1 MGVLNVMRNRVG
13 HKAKFSLVALS
24 LFLWLPLSI
33 QVAYADSSTSTCSP
47 PTFTS
52 GVHVPVGADAA
63 LYTYNCKA
71 GLWESA
77 YYSFNPYSDT
87 YAPLYTVVYT
97 YDPTTGE
104 YNYPDW
110 IYDAPNNNYIEITQ
124 STTTPPSGAV
134 IVGAPSL
141 VSPDTTTNTNDNKSG
156 SLSGNPNG
164 SGSSNTISNTGS
176 GSLNTINNQGNSGS
190 SSNINTTG
198 TNSSNSIN
206 SSQGGNL
213 NLNNATLATDTNNIT
228 SKANSGNASVT
239 ANTLA
244 GGATTG
250 NAINDANVVNL
261 LQSAVNVLGPN
272 AVTFVDNING
282 DVNGNLLLNPSTLA
296 SAQVANDPSPNNLVV
311 NSTTGANM
319 TSNIDLASTSGNADV
334 SNNTTAGN
342 ATSGNASAI
351 ANVVNVIDSA
361 LVSGRSFLGV
371 ININGDLNGNILLPP
386 DFVNQ
391 LLADNVPIVNIISN
405 TGANSSNSIN
415 GKSGSTTNITNA
427 NNATINNNVAANASS
442 GTASV
447 SGNTAAGNAT
457 SGNTTNSITAFNLTG
472 SNLIGSND
480 LLVFV
485 NVAGGQW
492 VGLII
497 NAPPGTTAAEFG
509 GGVLSNS
516 GDTNANIN
524 NQTKD
529 TISNNIDLTAA
540 SGNATVSNNTRAGNA
555 TSGNA
560 DNVANL
566 LNIEDSNL
574 ALSNW
579 FGILFINVFGTW
591 NGNLGIYTPDPPL
604 INTGMAQNS
613 ASDPSITPNDRLV
626 AFEPTVSGSGAI
638 NTNAM
643 PDSATGSVLITG
655 PIGNNI
661 SPAAVIYHPSISRT
675 SRLVSK
681 PRTNETSASIVV
693 GSLVFFALYLIW
705 DHFYFKSR
713 RAKKVTK
720 AD

>member
-1 MGVLNVMRNRVG
+1 MVVVNVRRNLVQ
-13 HKAKFSLVALS
+13 HKVKFGLMALS
-24 LFLWLPLSI
+24 LLLWLPLSL
-33 QVAYADSSTSTCSP
+33 QVAYADSVTTTCSP

-63 LYTYNCKA
+63 LYTYNCKT

-77 YYSFNPYSDT
+77 YYSFNPYTDI

-97 YDPTTGE
+97 YDPATGE

-110 IYDAPNNNYIEITQ
+110 IYDAPNNDYIEITQ

-141 VSPDTTTNTNDNKSG
+141 VSPNATTNDNKSG
-156 SLSGNPNG
+156 SLSSNKNA
-164 SGSSNTISNTGS
+164 SGTSNTISNTGS
-176 GSLNTINNQGNSGS
+176 GSSNTINNQGNPGS
-190 SSNINTTG
+190 SNSINTTG
-198 TNSSNSIN
+198 TNSSNNIN
-206 SSQGGNL
+206 SSKGGNL
-213 NLNNATLATDTNNIT
+213 NLNNTTLATDTNNIT
-228 SKANSGNASVT
+228 GTANSGSASVT
-239 ANTLA
+239 SNTLA

-282 DVNGNLLLNPSTLA
+282 NVNGNLLLNPATL
-296 SAQVANDPSPNNLVV
+296 SNINPSNDPSPNNLVV
-311 NSTTGANM
+311 NNATSANM

-334 SNNTTAGN
+334 SNNTVAGN
-342 ATSGNASAI
+342 AVSGNASAI

-361 LVSGRSFLGV
+361 LVSGRSFIGV

-391 LLADNVPIVNIISN
+391 LLADNVPTVNIITN
-405 TGANSSNSIN
+405 TGTNSSNAIN
-415 GKSGSTTNITNA
+415 GKSGGTTNITNS
-427 NNATINNNVAANASS
+427 NNATINNYVVTNASS

-447 SGNTAAGNAT
+447 SGNTSAGNAT
-457 SGNTTNSITAFNLTG
+457 SGNATNSITAFNLTG

-509 GGVLSNS
+509 GGIVSS
-516 GDTNANIN
+516 SADTNANIN

-540 SGNATVSNNTRAGNA
+540 SGSATVSNNTRAGNA
-555 TSGNA
+555 ASGNA
-560 DNVANL
+560 DNAVNL

-579 FGILFINVFGTW
+579 FGILFINVFGMW
-591 NGNLGIYTPDPPL
+591 NGNLGIYTLTPPL
-604 INTGMAQNS
+604 INTGMGQNS
-613 ASDPSITPNDRLV
+613 ASDPSVMANNRLV
-626 AFEPTVSGSGAI
+626 AFEPTIAGGGVL
-638 NTNAM
+638 NTNGDAVSN
-643 PDSATGSVLITG
+643 PASGTVLITD

-661 SPAAVIYHPSISRT
+661 SPAAVTYHPIISRT
-675 SRLVSK
+675 SKLLSK
-681 PRTNETSASIVV
+681 PQTTETSVSIII
-693 GSLVFFALYLIW
+693 GSLVLFTLYLIW